1 MKGGRIVCVTAYDA
15 PSAAIADE
23 AGVDLILVGDSVGNV
38 ALGYENTLP
47 VSMEEMLHHVAATRR
62 GCRRALLAAD
72 MPFGSFQPSTEQAVA
87 NGIALVKAGADAVKL
102 EGPWEEAIKQL
113 TRSGVPVIGHVGMTP
128 QSHHVFGGFK
138 VQGKG
143 EAGEM
148 VLDAAKRIEAA
159 GAFAVVLELIPAEL
173 SRRIT
178 QSLSIPTIGIGAG
191 PHCDGEI
198 QVFHDIL
205 GLLPGEPFRHT
216 HRFLEG
222 RKLFLDALKE
232 YADAVRKREFPTG
245 ENAF

>member
-1 MKGGRIVCVTAYDA
+1 MKGGRVVCVTAYDA
-15 PSAAIADE
+15 PSAAMADE

-38 ALGYENTLP
+38 VLGYQDTLP
-47 VSMEEMLHHVAATRR
+47 VTMAEMLHHVAAARR

-102 EGPWEEAIKQL
+102 EGPWEEAIQQL

-143 EAGEM
+143 EAGEA
-148 VLDAAKRIEAA
+148 VLEAAKRIEAA
-159 GAFAVVLELIPAEL
+159 GAFAIVLELIPADL
-173 SRRIT
+173 ARRIT
-178 QSLSIPTIGIGAG
+178 ATLTIPTIGIGAG

-205 GLLPGEPFRHT
+205 GLSAGDPFRHT
-216 HRFLEG
+216 RRFLEG
-222 RKLFLDALKE
+222 RRLFIEALRE
-232 YADAVRKREFPTG
+232 YAEVVRAKRFPTE
-245 ENAF
+245 ENSF